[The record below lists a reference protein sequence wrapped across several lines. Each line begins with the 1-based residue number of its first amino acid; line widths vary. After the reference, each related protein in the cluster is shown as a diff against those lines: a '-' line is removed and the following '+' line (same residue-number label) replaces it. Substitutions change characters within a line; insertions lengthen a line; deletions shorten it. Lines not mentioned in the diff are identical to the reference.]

1 MLVVDFFFRY
11 GMEVD
16 SVLRLERGIE
26 VVKIWVIG
34 IEFRE
39 FDIQLQRYGY
49 LLLEGIFNFYF
60 IVLVRI

>member
-26 VVKIWVIG
+26 VVKIRVIG

-39 FDIQLQRYGY
+39 FDIQL
-49 LLLEGIFNFYF
+49 
-60 IVLVRI
+60 